1 MLSSIRPSFPPSD
14 LYTVVSCDGAGQTS
28 SRLVIACS
36 PADAEETHRGHYPG
50 GDIISVVGNV

>member
-1 MLSSIRPSFPPSD
+1 MISRISPPFPPPD
-14 LYTVVSCDGAGQTS
+14 LFTVISCDSAGQTS

-50 GDIISVVGNV
+50 GDIISVVGCV

>member
-1 MLSSIRPSFPPSD
+1 MLNRISPPFPPSD
-14 LYTVVSCDGAGQTS
+14 LYTVISCDSAGQTS

-50 GDIISVVGNV
+50 GDIISVVGCV

>member
-1 MLSSIRPSFPPSD
+1 MLSKISPPFPPSD
-14 LYTVVSCDGAGQTS
+14 LFTVVSCDSAGQTS